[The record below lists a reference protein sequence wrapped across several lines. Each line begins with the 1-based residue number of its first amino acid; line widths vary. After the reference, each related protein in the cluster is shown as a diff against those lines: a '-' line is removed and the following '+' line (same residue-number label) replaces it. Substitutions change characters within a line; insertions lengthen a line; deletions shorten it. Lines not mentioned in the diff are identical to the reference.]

1 MQKKPEISVVI
12 PVYGCSAC
20 LGELTTRI
28 RDSLKTVTNRFEII
42 LVNDASPDDSW
53 NAIKALCKKD
63 KRVIG
68 VSLSRNFGQHHAIT
82 AGLDLCKGEWA
93 VVMDCDLQDRPEEIP
108 NLYQKAREGYDIV
121 LARRS
126 SRRDNWIKKTA
137 SKAFYRTLAFLTGS
151 EQDETVANF
160 GIYSNQVIREV
171 VRLRESVRYFPTMV
185 KWVGFRTATLDVRHS
200 PRTHGKTSYNF
211 HKMLKLSQD
220 IILAYSDKPLRI
232 IVTAGVTI
240 AALSFLLGIFIM
252 IKWFRGEIEVMGYAS
267 LITSLWFLAGV
278 ILATLGMTGLYI
290 GKIFETVKNRPLYII
305 GERINV

>member
-20 LGELTTRI
+20 LAELTARI
-28 RDSLKTVTNRFEII
+28 RDSLKPVTSRFEII

-53 NAIKALCKKD
+53 SAIRDLCKKN
-63 KRVIG
+63 KRVKG

-82 AGLDLCKGEWA
+82 AGLDLCAGEWA

-108 NLYQKAREGYDIV
+108 NLYNKAKEGYDIV

-126 SRRDNWIKKTA
+126 SRRDSWIKKTA
-137 SKAFYRTLAFLTGS
+137 SRAFYRILAFLTGS
-151 EQDETVANF
+151 EQDETIANF
-160 GIYSNQVIREV
+160 GIYGGKVIREV

-185 KWVGFRTATLDVRHS
+185 KWVGFKTATLDVRHA

-211 HKMLKLSQD
+211 RKMLRLSLD
-220 IILAYSDKPLRI
+220 IILAYSDKPLRL
-232 IVTAGVTI
+232 IVTAGAWI
-240 AALSFLLGIFIM
+240 AFLSILFGIFIM

-267 LITSLWFLAGV
+267 LITSLWFLSGV

-290 GKIFETVKNRPLYII
+290 GKIFETVKNRPLYIVA
-305 GERINV
+305 EKINV